1 MMLPSAFAL
10 LLDELMHKSGMNG
23 NALAE
28 AIGVKPTSI
37 SGWRHGRDFPDGD
50 SMRRVIEALQG
61 KISGEEVKVLLRAWM
76 ELRLGDAARLAW
88 EEPQG
93 TKGRDSGAGL
103 GWMICCGGGRMRS
116 VRMCIVCCRLR
127 RAGGMCGRRWW
138 HWRGVWWMRMRVVA
152 GSGSAGR
159 LEGGLRMVGTV
170 CGVTLWEVT

>member
-1 MMLPSAFAL
+1 MAEGYGVMMLPSAFAL

-93 TKGRDSGAGL
+93 TKGRDNGGRSGLDDLLWRWTHAERADVHRLLQAAESRGHVREAL
-103 GWMICCGGGRMRS
+103 VALARCLVDANEGGG
-116 VRMCIVCCRLR
+116 
-127 RAGGMCGRRWW
+127 GGKRK
-138 HWRGVWWMRMRVVA
+138 RGA
-152 GSGSAGR
+152 S
-159 LEGGLRMVGTV
+159 
-170 CGVTLWEVT
+170 